1 MSHFAL
7 DSETIL
13 TCHCVQDI
21 KSVQKEAVLSYLDR
35 VNSSGQVRPGAAGA
49 PPDIAPPPPPG
60 TASPSRHALSHAPAP
75 ASKSTSIPT
84 ARASSVP
91 NSRAR

>member
-1 MSHFAL
+1 MSHLL

-60 TASPSRHALSHAPAP
+60 TASPSRHAPAP
-75 ASKSTSIPT
+75 TSKSTSIPT